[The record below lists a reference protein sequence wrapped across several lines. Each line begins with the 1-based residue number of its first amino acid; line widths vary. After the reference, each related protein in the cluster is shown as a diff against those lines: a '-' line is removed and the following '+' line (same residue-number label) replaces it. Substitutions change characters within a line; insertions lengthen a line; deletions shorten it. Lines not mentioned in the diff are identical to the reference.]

1 MPVNGWESAAA
12 LRCPRRSVDVVNVN
26 FADSCLQLIES
37 TIMTA
42 AGLVISASSGRRHT
56 QGHITSLIE
65 SVKLCEWTRL
75 LQETRVSSFHTLS
88 TWNFLHIVSLK
99 GAVFPSASLGEKK

>member
-1 MPVNGWESAAA
+1 
-12 LRCPRRSVDVVNVN
+12 
-26 FADSCLQLIES
+26 
-37 TIMTA
+37 MTT

-65 SVKLCEWTRL
+65 SVMLCEWTRL

-88 TWNFLHIVSLK
+88 TWKFLHIMSLK
-99 GAVFPSASLGEKK
+99 GDVFPSAPLGKKRNFPNEKKTLSELILF